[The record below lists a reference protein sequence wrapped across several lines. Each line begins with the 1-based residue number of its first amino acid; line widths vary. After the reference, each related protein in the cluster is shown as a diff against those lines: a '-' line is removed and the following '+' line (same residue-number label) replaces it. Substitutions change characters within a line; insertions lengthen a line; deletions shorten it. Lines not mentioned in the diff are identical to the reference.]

1 MAEERE
7 LQVQEAEKQEIVEE
21 GAERARDRRVFVP
34 RADIYETEDTTVV
47 VADMP
52 GVDEDSVEITL
63 EQGVVKINGYV
74 DPVQPEG
81 YTLAYSEYDVGDYQR
96 SFRLSNQVDQD
107 NIEAT
112 LKNGVLRLYL
122 PKLSPATKKISVKS
136 S

>member
-34 RADIYETEDTTVV
+34 RADIYDTEDTTVV

-52 GVDEDSVEITL
+52 GVDEDSVEIAL
-63 EQGVVKINGYV
+63 EQGVIKINGYV

-81 YTLAYSEYDVGDYQR
+81 YTLAYSEYDAGDYQR
-96 SFRLSNQVDQD
+96 SFRL
-107 NIEAT
+107 
-112 LKNGVLRLYL
+112 
-122 PKLSPATKKISVKS
+122 
-136 S
+136 